1 MIMTKIS
8 DQMIQEALAPYG
20 VAVTSDLC
28 ERIRIYVSLL
38 LRWNQKISLT
48 TVTNHL
54 KILQF
59 HFGESFFA
67 ASKLPMVNS
76 RLADVGSGAGFPG
89 LPIHLISHDLEVVLI
104 ESNAKKSAFL
114 SEVAREL
121 NLDHV
126 TVINERMETLA
137 NEIPMFDFIVAR
149 ALGQHDK
156 FLDWAS
162 SRLKPDGM
170 VVLWLG
176 EDDAFVV
183 SDIPGWKWREPLKLP
198 LSERRFILV
207 GSKDS

>member
-1 MIMTKIS
+1 MTKIS

-114 SEVAREL
+114 SEVAREP

-156 FLDWAS
+156 FLGWAS

-176 EDDAFVV
+176 EDDASVV

-198 LSERRFILV
+198 LSERRVILV